1 MRIELIKFSLDE
13 ECSSNWRLA
22 QHRSRYNLRLKQTIP
37 NFWPETYRKRRKTR
51 PFQAKA
57 SVNWMERINA
67 SGNSGRCASVACT
80 QASGEHPSR
89 MQNPFKEALLLAG
102 EDRSSIAD
110 SMNNWLASRASVDV
124 ASPNSYL
131 SRGRHVFH
139 RYWARQI
146 FLPWHFIIPSQS
158 SLIYALNFN
167 VKR

>member
-1 MRIELIKFSLDE
+1 MRIEVIKFSLNE
-13 ECSSNWRLA
+13 EYSSNWRFA
-22 QHRSRYNLRLKQTIP
+22 QHRSRYNPRLKQMIP
-37 NFWPETYRKRRKTR
+37 NFWPETYTRKTR

-102 EDRSSIAD
+102 EDRSSIVD
-110 SMNNWLASRASVDV
+110 SMNNYWLASRASVDI

-131 SRGRHVFH
+131 SRGRDVFH
-139 RYWARQI
+139 RYWAREI
-146 FLPWHFIIPSQS
+146 FLAWHSIIPFQS
-158 SLIYALNFN
+158 SVIYALNFN

>member
-1 MRIELIKFSLDE
+1 MRIELIKFSLNE
-13 ECSSNWRLA
+13 EYSSNWRFA

-37 NFWPETYRKRRKTR
+37 NFWPETYTRKTR

-57 SVNWMERINA
+57 SVNRMERINA

-80 QASGEHPSR
+80 QATGEHPSR

-102 EDRSSIAD
+102 EDRSSIVD

-131 SRGRHVFH
+131 SRVVATRFIDTGPGK
-139 RYWARQI
+139 Y
-146 FLPWHFIIPSQS
+146 FLRDIPLFLSKV
-158 SLIYALNFN
+158 L
-167 VKR
+167 